1 MSFLF
6 YVFADQP
13 QTPSGSD
20 VRSCVIDSQLL
31 WFGQKVAGNKTSFS
45 VSKTYMSEFAAKFAP
60 EERSMRTD
68 PDTKGK
74 DMVEKF
80 SELELSTLRTELT
93 QSGIDSWQAAEV
105 LSLFLAGRGYGINP
119 ELART
124 AVSRMELN
132 RCGHDCLQAELE
144 KVAWVM

>member
-1 MSFLF
+1 M
-6 YVFADQP
+6 
-13 QTPSGSD
+13 
-20 VRSCVIDSQLL
+20 
-31 WFGQKVAGNKTSFS
+31 
-45 VSKTYMSEFAAKFAP
+45 SKTYMSEFAAKFAP